1 MKNFEYAA
9 PRNEEQ
15 LLSLLSTEPGHTELL
30 AGGTDLVGL
39 MKKMV
44 IQPERVVNL
53 MEVES
58 LRQLGPDEEGNLWIG
73 ATVHLDELL
82 SIPYLENYP
91 AIVQAIRG
99 MNSMQL
105 QAQGTIGGDICVR
118 PRCWFFRN
126 GHGLLAQGGKLAT
139 EGDNRHHAILGN
151 DGAAKFVSGSRIAP
165 ALIALDAYMRII
177 GPNVDEEQI
186 IPVADFYRI
195 PRHERER
202 ETILESGQVVTHFIL
217 PPVQQGCNAT
227 YEVRHGEGA
236 DYPLAAAAA
245 SLEFDGRVVRKARVV
260 MGQVAPVPWISEE
273 AEAALVG
280 RPVTPQTAD
289 EAGQAAVSRAQPL
302 SHNGYKVQLAKTAVK
317 RAILLAAGLET
328 GGF

>member
-1 MKNFEYAA
+1 MKNFEYAE
-9 PRNEEQ
+9 PRTEEQ
-15 LLSLLSTEPGHTELL
+15 LLALLSPELGHTELL
-30 AGGTDLVGL
+30 AGGTDLIGL

-58 LRQLGPDEEGNLWIG
+58 LRRLGPDEDGNLWIG

-82 SIPYLENYP
+82 AIPYMENYP

-118 PRCWFFRN
+118 PRCWFFRQ
-126 GHGLLAQGGKLAT
+126 GHGLLAQGGRLVE

-151 DGAAKFVSGSRIAP
+151 EGAAKFVSGTRIGP
-165 ALIALDAYMRII
+165 ALIALNAEMRIL
-177 GPNVDEEQI
+177 GPKADEEKF

-202 ETILESGQVVTHFIL
+202 ETILMPGQVVTHFIL
-217 PPVQQGCNAT
+217 PPVEQPHNAT

-245 SLEFDGRVVRKARVV
+245 SLDLQGGVVRRAKVV
-260 MGQVAPVPWISEE
+260 LGQVAPIPWISHE

-280 RPVTPQTAD
+280 RPVSPQTAE

-317 RAILLAAGLET
+317 RAILLAAGMET

>member
-9 PRNEEQ
+9 PRTEGE
-15 LLSLLSTEPGHTELL
+15 LLSLLSTDPGHTELL

-44 IQPERVVNL
+44 VQPERVVNL
-53 MEVES
+53 MEVDS
-58 LRQLGPDEEGNLWIG
+58 LRRLGPDEEGNLWIG

-91 AIVQAIRG
+91 AILQAIRG

-105 QAQGTIGGDICVR
+105 QAQGTIGGDVCVR
-118 PRCWFFRN
+118 PRCWFFRS
-126 GHGLLAQGGKLAT
+126 GHGLLAQGGKLA
-139 EGDNRHHAILGN
+139 EQGDNRHHAILGN
-151 DGAAKFVSGSRIAP
+151 EGAAKFVSGTRIGP
-165 ALIALDAYMRII
+165 ALIALGAEMRII
-177 GPNVDEEQI
+177 GPGADDEQYL
-186 IPVADFYRI
+186 PVAEFYRI

-202 ETILESGQVVTHFIL
+202 ETVLAPGQVVTHFIL
-217 PPVQQGCNAT
+217 PRVEQVHNAT
-227 YEVRHGEGA
+227 YEVRHGAGA

-245 SLEFDGRVVRKARVV
+245 SLELDGSIVRRARIV
-260 MGQVAPVPWISEE
+260 MGQVAPKPWVSAE

-289 EAGQAAVSRAQPL
+289 EAGQAAVHNARPL
-302 SHNGYKVQLAKTAVK
+302 SHNAHKVQLAKTAVK
-317 RAILLAAGLET
+317 RAVLLAAGLET

>member
-9 PRNEEQ
+9 PRTEGELLA
-15 LLSLLSTEPGHTELL
+15 LLSPEPGHTELL

-44 IQPERVVNL
+44 VQPTRVVNL
-53 MEVES
+53 MEVDS
-58 LRQLGPDEEGNLWIG
+58 LRHLGPDEEGKLWIG

-82 SIPYLENYP
+82 SLPYLENYP
-91 AIVQAIRG
+91 AVVQAIRG

-126 GHGLLAQGGKLAT
+126 GHGLLAQGGKLA
-139 EGDNRHHAILGN
+139 EAGDNRHHAILGN
-151 DGAAKFVSGSRIAP
+151 EGAAKFVSGSRIGP
-165 ALIALDAYMRII
+165 ALIALDAQMRII
-177 GPNVDEEQI
+177 GPSADDEQI
-186 IPVADFYRI
+186 LPVADFYRI

-202 ETILESGQVVTHFIL
+202 ETTLAPGQVVTHFVL
-217 PPVQQGCNAT
+217 PRVEQVHNAT
-227 YEVRHGEGA
+227 YEVRHGEGP
-236 DYPLAAAAA
+236 DYPLAAASAC
-245 SLEFDGRVVRKARVV
+245 LELDGSIVRRARVV
-260 MGQVAPVPWISEE
+260 MGQVAPIPWVSAE
-273 AEAALVG
+273 AEAALIG
-280 RPVTPQTAD
+280 RPVTSQTAD
-289 EAGQAAVSRAQPL
+289 EAGRAAVLRARAL
-302 SHNGYKVQLAKTAVK
+302 SHNGHKVQLAKTAVK

>member
-9 PRNEEQ
+9 PRTEEQ
-15 LLSLLSTEPGHTELL
+15 LLTLLSPELGHTELL

-44 IQPERVVNL
+44 VQPERVVNL
-53 MEVES
+53 MEVDS
-58 LRQLGPDEEGNLWIG
+58 LRRLGPDEDGNLWIG

-105 QAQGTIGGDICVR
+105 QAQGTIGGDVCVR
-118 PRCWFFRN
+118 PRCWFFRQ
-126 GHGLLAQGGKLAT
+126 GHGLLAQGGRLAE

-151 DGAAKFVSGSRIAP
+151 DGAAKFVSGTRIGP
-165 ALIALDAYMRII
+165 ALIALDAQMRII
-177 GPNVDEEQI
+177 GPELDDEQLL
-186 IPVADFYRI
+186 PVAEFYRV

-202 ETILESGQVVTHFIL
+202 ETILAPGQVVTHFVL
-217 PPVQQGCNAT
+217 PPVTQAHSAT

-236 DYPLAAAAA
+236 DYPLAAASA
-245 SLEFDGRVVRKARVV
+245 SLELQGGVVRRAKVV
-260 MGQVAPVPWISEE
+260 LGQVAPTPWISHE
-273 AEAALVG
+273 AEAALLG

-289 EAGQAAVSRAQPL
+289 EAGQAALSRARPL
-302 SHNGYKVQLAKTAVK
+302 SHNGHKVQLAKTAVK
-317 RAILLAAGLET
+317 RAVLLAAGLET

>member
-1 MKNFEYAA
+1 MNNFDYAA
-9 PRNEEQ
+9 PRSEEQ
-15 LLSLLSTEPGHTELL
+15 LLALLSPELGHTELL
-30 AGGTDLVGL
+30 AGGTDLIGL

-44 IQPERVVNL
+44 IQPQRVVNL
-53 MEVES
+53 MEVDS
-58 LRQLGPDEEGNLWIG
+58 LRRLGPDEEGNLWIG
-73 ATVHLDELL
+73 ATVHLDDLL
-82 SIPYLENYP
+82 SIPYMENYP
-91 AIVQAIRG
+91 AVVQAIRG

-126 GHGLLAQGGKLAT
+126 GHGLLAQGGKLAM

-151 DGAAKFVSGSRIAP
+151 EGAAKFVSATRIGP
-165 ALIALDAYMRII
+165 ALIALNAHMRII
-177 GPNVDEEQI
+177 GPTVEDEQI

-202 ETILESGQVVTHFIL
+202 ETILAPGQVVTHFIL
-217 PPVQQGCNAT
+217 PPVAQATSAT
-227 YEVRHGEGA
+227 YEVRHGEGP
-236 DYPLAAAAA
+236 DYPLAAASAN
-245 SLEFDGRVVRKARVV
+245 LEFDGYVVRRATVV
-260 MGQVAPVPWISEE
+260 MGQVAPTPWISHE

-280 RPVTPQTAD
+280 RPVTPETAD
-289 EAGQAAVSRAQPL
+289 EAGQAAVAQARPL
-302 SHNGYKVQLAKTAVK
+302 SHNGHKVQLAKTAVK

>member
-9 PRNEEQ
+9 PRTEEQ
-15 LLSLLSTEPGHTELL
+15 LLSLLSSDLGHTELL

-53 MEVES
+53 MEVDS
-58 LRQLGPDEEGNLWIG
+58 LRRLGPDEEGNLWIG

-126 GHGLLAQGGKLAT
+126 GHGLLAQGGKLAE
-139 EGDNRHHAILGN
+139 EGDNRNHAIFGN
-151 DGAAKFVSGSRIAP
+151 EGAAKFVSGTRIGP
-165 ALIALDAYMRII
+165 ALIALDAQMRII
-177 GPNVDEEQI
+177 GPNADDEQI
-186 IPVADFYRI
+186 IPVVDFYRI

-202 ETILESGQVVTHFIL
+202 ETILEPNQVVTHFVL
-217 PPVQQGCNAT
+217 PSVQAATSAT
-227 YEVRHGEGA
+227 YEVRHGEGP
-236 DYPLAAAAA
+236 DYPLAAASA
-245 SLEFDGRVVRKARVV
+245 SLELDGGIVRRAKIV
-260 MGQVAPVPWISEE
+260 MGQVAPMPWTSYE

-280 RPVTPQTAD
+280 RPVTPETAD
-289 EAGQAAVSRAQPL
+289 EAGRAAVAHARPL
-302 SHNGYKVQLAKTAVK
+302 SHNGHKVQLAKTAVK
-317 RAILLAAGLET
+317 RAVLLAAGLET